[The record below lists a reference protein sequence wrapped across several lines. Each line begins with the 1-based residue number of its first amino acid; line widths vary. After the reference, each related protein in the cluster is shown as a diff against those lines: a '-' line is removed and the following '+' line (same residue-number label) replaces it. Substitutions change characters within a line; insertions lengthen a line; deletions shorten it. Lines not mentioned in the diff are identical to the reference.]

1 MMKPS
6 QNFNKRKSTHSEGE
20 GERERDE
27 KKKRIYQCATKRQ
40 HPKAQT
46 RAVKEQP
53 KC

>member
-6 QNFNKRKSTHSEGE
+6 QNFNKRKSNHSE
-20 GERERDE
+20 GERERDG
-27 KKKRIYQCATKRQ
+27 KKKRIDECATKRQ

>member
-1 MMKPS
+1 MKPS
-6 QNFNKRKSTHSEGE
+6 QNLIKGKAPTQKGKGKGTKKR
-20 GERERDE
+20 
-27 KKKRIYQCATKRQ
+27 KKRIDQCATKRK